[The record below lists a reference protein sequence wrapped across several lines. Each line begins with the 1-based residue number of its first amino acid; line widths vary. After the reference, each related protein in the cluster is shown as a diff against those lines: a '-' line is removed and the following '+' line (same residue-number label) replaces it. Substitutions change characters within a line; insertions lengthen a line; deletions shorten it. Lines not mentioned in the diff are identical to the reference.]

1 MSWLSEEAI
10 LILREGIW
18 VTLFLTVVT
27 SLLSLVVGIGVG
39 TLRLSARPW
48 RRACATIYIELFRNI
63 PALVLIIFLAFAVP
77 NLFPTEWR
85 RALFFDNRLMNLAE
99 QITTLS
105 LPYYGLAAIVALTL
119 NTAAYIAE
127 LFRAGVGTIP
137 RSMIEAARTL
147 GASDRVLFWQI
158 LLREGIR
165 ASFPAITTRL
175 IHNMKNTALASF
187 VAVPEFFHAT
197 QASINRTFRAVEFL
211 FLAAVVYLILT
222 AVFSQLLR
230 QIERRFFPSVYV

>member
-27 SLLSLVVGIGVG
+27 SLLSLVVGIGAG

-85 RALFFDNRLMNLAE
+85 RALFFD
-99 QITTLS
+99 
-105 LPYYGLAAIVALTL
+105 
-119 NTAAYIAE
+119 TA
-127 LFRAGVGTIP
+127 
-137 RSMIEAARTL
+137 
-147 GASDRVLFWQI
+147 
-158 LLREGIR
+158 
-165 ASFPAITTRL
+165 
-175 IHNMKNTALASF
+175 
-187 VAVPEFFHAT
+187 
-197 QASINRTFRAVEFL
+197 
-211 FLAAVVYLILT
+211 
-222 AVFSQLLR
+222 
-230 QIERRFFPSVYV
+230 